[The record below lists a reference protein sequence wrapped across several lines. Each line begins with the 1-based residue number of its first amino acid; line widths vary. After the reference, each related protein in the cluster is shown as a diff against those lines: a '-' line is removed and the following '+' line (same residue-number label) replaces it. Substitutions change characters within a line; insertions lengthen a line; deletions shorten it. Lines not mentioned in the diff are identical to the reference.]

1 MKQPERRNF
10 IKMGLLSSALV
21 PLSSGAK
28 YVYAE
33 NREQLVTPKETA
45 GPFYPITPQKDKDFD
60 LTRIE
65 GKTVL
70 ATGEAIF
77 VEGSVVN
84 TAGEPIEDV
93 TVELWQANA
102 AGRYAHPH
110 DTNPAPL
117 DPNFQGWAIARS
129 GQQGEFRFK
138 TIMPG
143 AYAVSSSWSR
153 PPHIHYK
160 ISKRGYVELTTQ
172 MYFQGHPLNQ
182 KDLLINRKTESEQR
196 LMIAKK
202 VSGEGGIDTYQYQ
215 IVLEKA

>member
-1 MKQPERRNF
+1 MKQPDRRNF
-10 IKMGLLSSALV
+10 IKMGLLSGALA
-21 PLSSGAK
+21 PLYSGA
-28 YVYAE
+28 
-33 NREQLVTPKETA
+33 NNTEQAKTPAETA

-60 LTRIE
+60 LTHIE
-65 GKTVL
+65 GKTSP
-70 ATGEAIF
+70 AAGELIF
-77 VEGSVVN
+77 IEGVVVD
-84 TAGEPIEDV
+84 TAGTPIEDV

-129 GQQGEFRFK
+129 GKQGGFRFK

-143 AYAVSSSWSR
+143 AYPVSGSWSR

-160 ISKRGYVELTTQ
+160 ISKRGYIELTTQ

-182 KDLLINRKTESEQR
+182 KDRLINRKTENEQK
-196 LMIAKK
+196 LMEAKK
-202 VSGEGGIDTYQYQ
+202 VSKARAMDTYQYQ